1 VRARPRAQT
10 GMRFINFQCLGLT
23 STGAQTSS
31 SFSKDTNCL
40 LADPRP
46 FLYAVAMKTK
56 VLKIDTSD
64 TELACLKEAAAV
76 IDAGGLVAF
85 PTETVY
91 GIACRAES
99 QSLERLNQVK
109 HRPANRPYSLHI
121 GKKSLIHQYVP
132 HMNLKTR
139 KLLEEAWPGALTVV
153 FDLSTQDMHKQLAQL
168 GADTVENLY
177 QPGSIGVRCP
187 DNQVALT
194 LLRLSKSPVVAP
206 SANLSGEPALTHAD
220 EVVKAFDG
228 QIDLVVDA
236 GPCQIG
242 KSSTVAKVHAHGI
255 EILREGALSLEQL
268 ETFACIRILFVC
280 TGNTCRSAMAE
291 GICRDSLLQKLGCKD
306 VDALARMGYIVQS
319 AGTLN
324 MIGVPASTGAKAAG
338 AEMGVNLDGHR
349 SSELSYARI
358 TESDL
363 IFAMEDHHRN
373 VVLSLCPEAA
383 GKCLLMDPK
392 GNVAD
397 PVGRPLRVF
406 RRCARQ
412 IEQAIEHRLSEFVI

>member
-1 VRARPRAQT
+1 
-10 GMRFINFQCLGLT
+10 
-23 STGAQTSS
+23 
-31 SFSKDTNCL
+31 
-40 LADPRP
+40 
-46 FLYAVAMKTK
+46 MKTK

-91 GIACRAES
+91 GIACRADR

-109 HRPANRPYSLHI
+109 QRAANKAYSLHI

-132 HMNLKTR
+132 RMNLKTR
-139 KLLEEAWPGALTVV
+139 KLLEKAWPGALTVV

-168 GADTVENLY
+168 GSDTIESLY
-177 QPGSIGVRCP
+177 QGTSIGVRCP
-187 DNQVALT
+187 DNEVALT
-194 LLRLSKSPVVAP
+194 LLSLARSPVVAP
-206 SANLSGEPALTHAD
+206 SANQSGEAPLTD
-220 EVVKAFDG
+220 PEEVLKTFNG
-228 QIDLVVDA
+228 KIDMLVDA

-242 KSSTVAKVHAHGI
+242 QSSTVAKIHAHGI
-255 EILREGALSLEQL
+255 EILRAGALSLEQL
-268 ETFACIRILFVC
+268 ESSACIRILFVC

-306 VDALARMGYIVQS
+306 VDGLSRMGYIVQS

-324 MIGVPASTGAKAAG
+324 MIGVPASTGAKAAS
-338 AEMGVNLDGHR
+338 AEMGIDLDGHR

-412 IEQAIEHRLSEFVI
+412 IAQAVEHRLSEFVI